1 MPGVGRGT
9 HGPVLCG
16 PGQHS
21 RLRRDGR
28 SSGSHV
34 RALPR
39 QAARGAPSR
48 LPGRG
53 SGRGRRPT
61 GPAVGRAARGRK
73 GRGLRRLV
81 RHGRRAP
88 RRGPRAPARGAAAA
102 LRDARGALR
111 RDAPRPV
118 VDGRQPARGGAP
130 RAAREARL
138 RRRARG
144 RAQPLGRELEP
155 RGAGRR
161 DRRDRSHRARRAEGD
176 DLVSKGYEIAHVD
189 ELEELPINGGEF
201 VWRPIRRRFEI
212 TAFGTNAYTA
222 RAGQR
227 VVEEHSE
234 RDGHEEMYV
243 VLRGRA
249 TFTLADDELDAP
261 AGTVVFVRPG
271 TKRGA
276 IAAEDGTA
284 VLAVGAKPGVVFEPS
299 PWEDIFA
306 ANSYADSGDLER
318 ALDYFEQAV
327 ELDPEQARQFARDDS
342 DFDAIRDDPRFAD
355 ALHRSP

>member
-39 QAARGAPSR
+39 QA
-48 LPGRG
+48 
-53 SGRGRRPT
+53 
-61 GPAVGRAARGRK
+61 
-73 GRGLRRLV
+73 
-81 RHGRRAP
+81 
-88 RRGPRAPARGAAAA
+88 ARGAAAA

-144 RAQPLGRELEP
+144 RARPLGRELEP

-261 AGTVVFVRPG
+261 AGTLVFVRPG
-271 TKRGA
+271 TRRGA

-284 VLAVGAKPGVVFEPS
+284 VLAIGAKPGVVFEPS
-299 PWEDIFA
+299 AWEDIFA
-306 ANSYADSGDLER
+306 AFSYAENGEVDR
-318 ALDYFEQAV
+318 ARELVHGAV
-327 ELDPEQARQFARDDS
+327 ERRPNEWQGQFNAACFEILYGDREAGIAHLQRAHELDAERGAE
-342 DFDAIRDDPRFAD
+342 
-355 ALHRSP
+355 